1 VATILVIDDEPG
13 ILRFVK
19 RALENEGHTVCVSTD
34 GSDGLRRA
42 CDQPVDLVI
51 LDLAMPGLDGCAVL
65 AALMARDPS
74 QRVIVL
80 SAMGDVVT
88 RVRCLEAGAADFLC
102 KPFAVRE
109 LLARVASRL
118 KEGSTGHAPG
128 SDVLTSGSLRLDLR
142 RRTLDV
148 DGRMVELSHR
158 EFLLMQHLMGKPG
171 LVCTREELLSEVWG
185 YAFDPGTNVV
195 DVYIRRLRL
204 KIQENLIGTV
214 RNVGYTLRSA

>member
-1 VATILVIDDEPG
+1 
-13 ILRFVK
+13 
-19 RALENEGHTVCVSTD
+19 
-34 GSDGLRRA
+34 
-42 CDQPVDLVI
+42 
-51 LDLAMPGLDGCAVL
+51 
-65 AALMARDPS
+65 MAHDPA

-88 RVRCLEAGAADFLC
+88 RVRCLEAGATDFLA

-109 LLARVASRL
+109 LIARVRSRL
-118 KEGSTGHAPG
+118 RDRSAVGPQEPELLIAGP
-128 SDVLTSGSLRLDLR
+128 LRLDLR
-142 RRTLDV
+142 RRTLSV
-148 DGRMVELSHR
+148 DGRTVELSQR
-158 EFLLMQHLMGKPG
+158 EFLLLQHLMGKPG
-171 LVCTREELLSEVWG
+171 MVCTREELLSEVWG

>member
-1 VATILVIDDEPG
+1 MANILVIDDEPG

-19 RALENEGHTVCVSTD
+19 RALEAEGHTVCVNTD
-34 GSDGLRRA
+34 GSDGLRQA
-42 CDQPVDLVI
+42 CDQPPDLII

-65 AALMARDPS
+65 AALMARDSS
-74 QRVIVL
+74 QQVIVL
-80 SAMGDVVT
+80 SAMGDIVT

-102 KPFAVRE
+102 KPFALRE
-109 LLARVASRL
+109 LLARVNARL
-118 KEGSTGHAPG
+118 KDSSGRHPASA
-128 SDVLTSGSLRLDLR
+128 DVLTAGPLRLDLR
-142 RRTLDV
+142 HRTLNI
-148 DGRMVELSHR
+148 DGRVVELSHR
-158 EFLLMQHLMGKPG
+158 EFLLLQHLMGKPG